1 MRFLAILLCLATFSL
16 ASKADSKSNVKNFT
30 ADSLLIS
37 VGTFTSPSAVW
48 YRGTPKHPQVYVW
61 FHGGMQSSKCAK
73 GYEAGGMLVPCLEKS
88 KKENIVVSVS
98 ACKDN
103 HWLTPA
109 VLKTVDRLLDS
120 VEARYKIQ
128 IDTVSLVGVSDG
140 GLGIAGYT
148 LYGKRAVRA
157 RLLVSTN
164 LSSVSD
170 ARNLSKAIR
179 VRQGSWTFLQGGS
192 DRLYPSNRTMP
203 WLDEFCSVLGREQCV
218 IRFDNRGEHD
228 WSWWTA
234 NREGWIREFVP

>member
-1 MRFLAILLCLATFSL
+1 MRFLAILLCLVSL
-16 ASKADSKSNVKNFT
+16 SFAAKADSKSNAKSFT

-48 YRGTPKHPQVYVW
+48 HKGAPKHPQVYVW

-73 GYEAGGMLVPCLEKS
+73 GYEAGGMLVPFLEKS

-98 ACKDN
+98 ACKEN
-103 HWLTPA
+103 HWLTPV
-109 VLKTVDRLLDS
+109 VLKTVDAMLDS
-120 VEARYKIQ
+120 VQARYQIQ

-164 LSSVSD
+164 LSAVSD
-170 ARNLSKAIR
+170 AQNLSKALR

-192 DRLYPSNRTMP
+192 DRLYPSNRAVP
-203 WLDEFCSVLGREQCV
+203 WMDEFCSILGAKQCT
-218 IRFDNRGEHD
+218 IHFDNRGEHD
-228 WSWWTA
+228 WSWWTS

>member
-1 MRFLAILLCLATFSL
+1 MKIFCILLFFVATIFAKQSPQLPKFS
-16 ASKADSKSNVKNFT
+16 ADSILIAVKNFQ
-30 ADSLLIS
+30 
-37 VGTFTSPSAVW
+37 SPAAVFHLKKV
-48 YRGTPKHPQVYVW
+48 RQPKVYVW
-61 FHGGMQSSKCAK
+61 FHGGMQSAKCAK
-73 GYEAGGMLVPCLEKS
+73 GYEAANALVPFLEKS
-88 KKENIVVSVS
+88 KSEAIAISVS
-98 ACKDN
+98 ACKEN
-103 HWLTPA
+103 HWLSNNALLA
-109 VLKTVDRLLDS
+109 VDKMLDS
-120 VEARYKIQ
+120 VEMRFHIR
-128 IDTVSLVGVSDG
+128 IDSVSLVGVSDG

-148 LYGKRAVRA
+148 LYGKRSIRP